1 MRLTSVATRQ
11 AEPVPRYLAIIV
23 PDVEVVR
30 ILTSRAGHSDGLLA
44 IFTFAEAGRT
54 GIANSDAKISRTAA
68 VTLTAATDVPARRA
82 FIICFVAWF
91 SRAGFGAGRP

>member
-1 MRLTSVATRQ
+1 M
-11 AEPVPRYLAIIV
+11 PRYLAIVV

-44 IFTFAEAGRT
+44 IVTFAEAGRT
-54 GIANSDAKISRTAA
+54 GIASLDAKISRTAA
-68 VTLTAATDVPARRA
+68 VTLTAVADAPARRA

-91 SRAGFGAGRP
+91 SRAGFGAGGP